1 MNTDKGH
8 VVLRKADDDWNGP
21 GVSEYLERRLD

>member
-1 MNTDKGH
+1 MNIDKGH
-8 VVLRKADDDWNGP
+8 VVLRKADDDWK